1 MDYSEKDV
9 PYETTMLFLAT
20 SHARIFCG
28 ALALCSLL
36 GVVVERLCATY
47 YLADYEHKKRLYI
60 PIVIIEILL
69 LNAIFSTV
77 TYHSFGSTAPHGLAY
92 LLCNLFAV
100 AGNTVNNR
108 LNRKYYS
115 NTSRISTT
123 VGRYTL
129 AERYQI
135 SENICTSKALRD
147 TFYLVP
153 FFNAL
158 CLVAIFID
166 NFDVGIAAKN
176 LSSVCLNFAALI
188 YALLV
193 PLVLLL
199 HKKNLRRE
207 CEKLLKGVSLVVI
220 VIQM

>member
-1 MDYSEKDV
+1 MPKD
-9 PYETTMLFLAT
+9 PLFQT
-20 SHARIFCG
+20 N
-28 ALALCSLL
+28 CS
-36 GVVVERLCATY
+36 
-47 YLADYEHKKRLYI
+47 
-60 PIVIIEILL
+60 
-69 LNAIFSTV
+69 FSV
-77 TYHSFGSTAPHGLAY
+77 GSTAPHGLAY

-158 CLVAIFID
+158 CLAAIFID

-207 CEKLLKGVSLVVI
+207 CEKLLKGVGLHNLNNAYRKSQSLRSTLGEEIIIDKLELSTTHFTMLRNDWEGQRREKQPVATTSI
-220 VIQM
+220 IR

>member
-1 MDYSEKDV
+1 M
-9 PYETTMLFLAT
+9 
-20 SHARIFCG
+20 
-28 ALALCSLL
+28 
-36 GVVVERLCATY
+36 
-47 YLADYEHKKRLYI
+47 
-60 PIVIIEILL
+60 
-69 LNAIFSTV
+69 NAPPDSISNTV
-77 TYHSFGSTAPHGLAY
+77 PHGIAY

-115 NTSRISTT
+115 NTSRTSTT
-123 VGRYTL
+123 IGRYTL

-158 CLVAIFID
+158 CLAAIFID

-207 CEKLLKGVSLVVI
+207 CEKLLKGVGLHNLSNAYRKSHRLKSTLGVEI
-220 VIQM
+220 IIDKLELSTAHFTMLRNDWEGQGRENQSTTTTSIIR